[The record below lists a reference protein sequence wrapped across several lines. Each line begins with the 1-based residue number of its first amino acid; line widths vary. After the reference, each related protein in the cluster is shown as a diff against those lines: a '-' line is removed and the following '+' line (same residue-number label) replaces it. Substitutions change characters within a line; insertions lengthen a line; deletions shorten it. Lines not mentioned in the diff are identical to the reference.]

1 MKSRLSNAKNLIW
14 ATAILICLL
23 ALLLGLVF
31 SMSRKSQG
39 EREEGTIVLGQIER
53 QKKNSRTLRGGHG
66 ECPNADPPA
75 GEQ

>member
-53 QKKNSRTLRGGHG
+53 QKKQQSSPRR
-66 ECPNADPPA
+66 AWRAPPR
-75 GEQ
+75 